1 MIESLVIFIFFVAV
15 FEFATFLTYGKLL
28 KDGEVFEY
36 LYEFE
41 PFEKNPFDN
50 GILGPAFN
58 KEDMFSESNMK
69 RFKSGKFI
77 SHTKFSLLSK
87 YYISGLGIVPR
98 WSEAHKTIN
107 KLYKNA
113 KTPNL

>member
-1 MIESLVIFIFFVAV
+1 MEAVIFLILIVGC
-15 FEFATFLTYGKLL
+15 FEFATFSTYGKFL
-28 KDGEVFEY
+28 KNEEVFDY

-58 KEDMFSESNMK
+58 KEDMFGESNMK
-69 RFKSGKFI
+69 RFKSNKFI

-113 KTPNL
+113 KPTNI

>member
-1 MIESLVIFIFFVAV
+1 MLESLIILIIFFGV
-15 FEFATFLTYGKLL
+15 FEFATLTTYGELL
-28 KDGEVFEY
+28 KDDAVFDY

-50 GILGPAFN
+50 GILGPALDREN
-58 KEDMFSESNMK
+58 AFSESNLK
-69 RFKSGKFI
+69 RLKSHKFI

-87 YYISGLGIVPR
+87 YYISGLGTVPR
-98 WSEAHKTIN
+98 WSEAHKTIS

-113 KTPNL
+113 KPTSI

>member
-1 MIESLVIFIFFVAV
+1 MIVSIIILIVFLGV
-15 FEFATFLTYGKLL
+15 FEFATLTTYGKLL
-28 KDGEVFEY
+28 KDDVVFDY

-50 GILGPAFN
+50 GILGPSLD
-58 KEDMFSESNMK
+58 KDYLSMERNMK
-69 RFKSGKFI
+69 IMKSGKFI

-87 YYISGLGIVPR
+87 YYISGLGTIPR
-98 WSEAHKTIN
+98 WSQAHKTIT

-113 KTPNL
+113 KPTSI